1 MKKKYI
7 EYFLRLEI
15 PIIILTFIGA
25 IMNNF
30 WIMLVSMA
38 INCIIQFIQWDR
50 NSK

>member
-30 WIMLVSMA
+30 WIMLISMA